1 VPFSGFCVSYFLCS
15 IFLIRALQPTAV
27 TAGYDFTTATV
38 DNIFLHFKLCT
49 HNRLTTLCLG
59 LPGRPVHEETLTH
72 SHPSW
77 SSDIFYQLPPSTTI
91 HFILVDQSTYLTVFF
106 HNLSAGPLWSTS
118 LSGRGLP
125 SSSYSLHFSTQLLS
139 SRIIFK

>member
-1 VPFSGFCVSYFLCS
+1 MPFSGFCVSCFLCS
-15 IFLIRALQPTAV
+15 IFLIRALQSLL
-27 TAGYDFTTATV
+27 GTTLRRPQLITF
-38 DNIFLHFKLCT
+38 FLHFKLCT
-49 HNRLTTLCLG
+49 HNRLTTLCLE

-91 HFILVDQSTYLTVFF
+91 HSILVDQSTYLTVFF
-106 HNLSAGPLWSTS
+106 HNLSAGPLCSTS